1 MSETKEAQPNVAAA
15 AAPVLPAEFAD
26 LERFSD
32 WILAT
37 EPERYAKRLAS
48 TMVEMQD
55 LYDVG
60 MAHLEDVMVYLDA
73 RFPLHDMPDDAKRLM
88 HLMQSVVM
96 VSFPVEAWKQP
107 RVLDSGAAWVDI
119 TREPVV

>member
-1 MSETKEAQPNVAAA
+1 MSDTTTQL
-15 AAPVLPAEFAD
+15 LPAEFAD
-26 LERFSD
+26 LERFAE
-32 WILAT
+32 WILPT

-48 TMVEMQD
+48 SMDEMQD

-60 MAHLEDVMVYLDA
+60 MNRLEDVMVYLDA

-96 VSFPVEAWKQP
+96 VSFPIEVWKQP
-107 RVLDSGAAWVDI
+107 RVLDSGAAWVEI